1 MTEKTYDGTEVLS
14 RVSGLSKDAVRG
26 IWEDVKA
33 NSARLRACARHRFDG
48 DFQIGKRKVCLV
60 CGGGMSLTDIGN
72 YIRGYE
78 AAGGNAD
85 AVWPGFQKPKS
96 ET

>member
-1 MTEKTYDGTEVLS
+1 MAEKTVDRTEVLS
-14 RVSGLSKDAVRG
+14 RVSGLSKDAIRG
-26 IWEDVKA
+26 IWDDVKA
-33 NSARLRACARHRFDG
+33 NSARLQSCARHRFDG

-78 AAGGNAD
+78 AGGGSAD
-85 AVWPGFQKPKS
+85 DIWPGFTKPKS
-96 ET
+96 